1 MSESPILIADSGS
14 TQTTWC
20 LLYPR
25 RKKLLH
31 TQGMSPYFLTSAQMT
46 EIMQRELVP
55 ALGRQVSVGE
65 IHFYGTGCSN
75 AANVRIVRQALGKV
89 FSDARIHVSHD
100 LMAAARAL
108 CGTQKGIACILG
120 TGSNSCYYN
129 GSRIMKNNPGLG
141 YILGDEGSGSYLG
154 RKVLQYYLYHTFD
167 DELRMRFEKRFGFG
181 SNAKDEI
188 LDHVYKSPLANRYL
202 ASFSPFLAENRGHYM
217 IENILEDSINDFFF
231 YQIPALWPCERCDAL
246 PDPAGAGEYIH
257 SRADGEGAKLAPPR
271 TASPPGIKLFFRST
285 VAQPYRHHTIAEHAD
300 PACRLF

>member
-231 YQIPALWPCERCDAL
+231 YHIAKYAESWTLPVHFVGSVAWYYQDVVRQVCDAYEL
-246 PDPAGAGEYIH
+246 QLGSILKTPMDGLISFHRH
-257 SRADGEGAKLAPPR
+257 S
-271 TASPPGIKLFFRST
+271 S
-285 VAQPYRHHTIAEHAD
+285 
-300 PACRLF
+300 